1 MKWHFRTWILS
12 LGTVFMIPGVV
23 LIFIF
28 STSVA
33 DAEKRDVESST
44 GQFIAQ
50 LPDDIPDFVKN
61 ILEEEGINLE
71 EILEELKD
79 NPELRREM
87 REKVMDN
94 PDIREE
100 FQEKVAEMR
109 AHEEPPQG
117 KSEVKQRDHKGDKRK
132 GKVDEYY
139 KSIVDNNLFR
149 PLGWGGEDKRG
160 PAFRL
165 IGTVIA
171 KNKKPKALIFE
182 FANKTTHYVAAG
194 DKIGKATVKSIDE
207 KSVTL
212 NQDGEEEPLK
222 LNIVQESP
230 FLGGSAG
237 GKGGGG
243 GPKEGGSPS
252 PSPPKNVKSDRSGG
266 EKSGENWREKLKN
279 MSPEE
284 RKKII
289 QTMRENRKGG
299 GGGDFR
305 RIERLRRR

>member
-1 MKWHFRTWILS
+1 MKRHFRTWILNLS
-12 LGTVFMIPGVV
+12 TVFMIPGVV
-23 LIFIF
+23 LILML
-28 STSVA
+28 STSAA

-44 GQFIAQ
+44 SQLIAQ

-61 ILEEEGINLE
+61 ILEEEGID
-71 EILEELKD
+71 LEELEN

-87 REKVMDN
+87 QEEFMND
-94 PDIREE
+94 PDIREK
-100 FQEKVAEMR
+100 FQKRAAEKRMR
-109 AHEEPPQG
+109 EEG
-117 KSEVKQRDHKGDKRK
+117 KSEGKKRGPKGDKRQ

-182 FANKTTHYVAAG
+182 FANNTTHYIAVG
-194 DKIGKATVKSIDE
+194 DKIGNATVKSIDE

-230 FLGGSAG
+230 FLGGPAG
-237 GKGGGG
+237 GKGGGGG

-284 RKKII
+284 REKFIRN
-289 QTMRENRKGG
+289 MRENRRKGG
-299 GGGDFR
+299 GGDIR
-305 RIERLRRR
+305 VDSKKR